1 MAHPERLP
9 MDLRADLLERAEALT
24 AGPDRAI
31 LGIAG
36 APGAGKSTL
45 AAALIAHLNQHS
57 ELAVLVPMDGFHLA
71 DVELTRLGRANR
83 KGALDTFDGHGYLA
97 LLRRIRSERQHAVY
111 APGFE
116 RTLEQPISGSI
127 PVLAQHRLV
136 ITEGNYLLV
145 DQQPWRQVRAELAQV
160 WYCQSP
166 AELRRRRLEERHIR
180 FGKAPAAAAQWIRDV
195 DDPNAQ
201 LVESTRG
208 RADLVVRGGDA
219 FEPASPPDGLGAW

>member
-1 MAHPERLP
+1 MTHPESQPIDLP
-9 MDLRADLLERAEALT
+9 AALLERAEALT
-24 AGPDRAI
+24 AGPGRAI
-31 LGIAG
+31 LGITG

-45 AAALIAHLNQHS
+45 AAALIGHLNQHS

-71 DVELTRLGRANR
+71 DVELARLDRADR

-97 LLRRIRSERQHAVY
+97 LLRRIRAERQHVVY

-145 DQQPWRQVRAELAQV
+145 DQQPWREVRAELAQV
-160 WYCQSP
+160 WYCQTR
-166 AELRRRRLEERHIR
+166 AGLRRRRLEDRHIR
-180 FGKAPAAAAQWIRDV
+180 FGKDPDVAAQWVRDV
-195 DDPNAQ
+195 DEPNAH
-201 LVESTRG
+201 LVESSRD
-208 RADLVVRGGDA
+208 RADLVVHEDLA
-219 FEPASPPDGLGAW
+219 FEPV